1 MEEDKSNQKE
11 FPKLTLNTKL
21 LNSKPQK
28 IIEEKEKEDLNTPI
42 KITLSRRIRWFL
54 FSILIYLTLVMELD
68 QGILSSSTDALAK
81 DIDLNSNELGGL
93 GSMVFLG
100 KSLGCLLF
108 FSLINKLNRKYM
120 LLITTF
126 FLILSLILTTQTK
139 NLTLLYFSRI
149 IAGLTQSYF
158 GIYFPVWADQF
169 GIHKYKSIILS
180 LQHLSSSLGYLFG
193 YVMGIWLGWVLA
205 FYVQNIMLLIPIVI
219 LIFISDKF
227 FSMSLMPIKSKLK
240 LLKTENEDNKEKK
253 EEKKDKIEDEIK
265 KIKTT
270 ILDDSYEEE
279 KIDNKNNGEFK
290 EKDGDN
296 NNEEESINLD
306 DDISLFE
313 DLQKQGEDMS
323 KGSIKLQIKAII
335 KSPLFILINITLC
348 SIYAIVAAIQ
358 FWINDYLQY
367 GLKIEEAQTRFIMF
381 GSVIVTSPPLG
392 MIIGGI
398 ILSKVGGYEAEKAIY
413 IPLIASLI
421 VVIFA
426 NLAPLSTNV
435 YIFLPLFWVYF
446 FSGSAVIPA
455 ANGIS
460 LVSVDKKF
468 AGAASSISILVY
480 NVLGRFPGPNLYA
493 FFKSWVDDPSSRT
506 PMWLLLNV
514 SVIGFLAVLF
524 SLKFNKQKFIKLREE
539 LLKKESKEE
548 EKEDN
553 INNDNNGHNYNNEEV
568 ETLIIDNKDEDEIN
582 NNINEKGE
590 NKEANVVENNDN
602 NNEQKNENEEIKIE
616 GNDEQKGENN

>member
-1 MEEDKSNQKE
+1 MAETNEDIDSQKLKS
-11 FPKLTLNTKL
+11 
-21 LNSKPQK
+21 LNSKLIDSELDK
-28 IIEEKEKEDLNTPI
+28 KVEEESKAP
-42 KITLSRRIRWFL
+42 ITLSRKMRWIVYFIL
-54 FSILIYLTLVMELD
+54 LYISIVMELD
-68 QGILSSSTDALAK
+68 QGVLSSTTDSLSK
-81 DIDLNSNELGGL
+81 DMELNDSQLGGL
-93 GSMVFLG
+93 GSMIFLG
-100 KSLGCLLF
+100 KSIGCLIF
-108 FSLINKLNRKYM
+108 FTLINKLNRKYM
-120 LLITTF
+120 LLVTS
-126 FLILSLILTTQTK
+126 FLTILSLILTTQTK
-139 NLTLLYFSRI
+139 NLALLYICRI
-149 IAGLTQSYF
+149 VVGIAQSYL
-158 GIYFPVWADQF
+158 GIYSPVWADQF

-227 FSMSLMPIKSKLK
+227 FSMSLMPVKSKLK
-240 LLKTENEDNKEKK
+240 LLKTENEDNKDKK

-279 KIDNKNNGEFK
+279 KIDNKHNGEFK

-553 INNDNNGHNYNNEEV
+553 INNVNNEHNYNNEEV

-616 GNDEQKGENN
+616 GNDD

>member
-1 MEEDKSNQKE
+1 MAEMNEDIDSQKLKSV
-11 FPKLTLNTKL
+11 
-21 LNSKPQK
+21 NSKLIDSELDK
-28 IIEEKEKEDLNTPI
+28 KAEEESKAP
-42 KITLSRRIRWFL
+42 ITLSRKMRWIVYFIL
-54 FSILIYLTLVMELD
+54 LYISIVMELD
-68 QGILSSSTDALAK
+68 QGVLSSTTDSLSK
-81 DIDLNSNELGGL
+81 DMELNDSQLGGL
-93 GSMVFLG
+93 GSMIFLG
-100 KSLGCLLF
+100 KSIGCLIF
-108 FSLINKLNRKYM
+108 FTLINKLNRKYM
-120 LLITTF
+120 LLVTS
-126 FLILSLILTTQTK
+126 FLTILSLILTTQTK
-139 NLTLLYFSRI
+139 NLAILYICRI
-149 IAGLTQSYF
+149 VVGIAQSYL
-158 GIYFPVWADQF
+158 GIYSPVWADQF

-227 FSMSLMPIKSKLK
+227 FSMSLMPVKSKLK
-240 LLKTENEDNKEKK
+240 LLKTENEDNKDKK

-296 NNEEESINLD
+296 NDEEESINLD

-553 INNDNNGHNYNNEEV
+553 INNDNNEHNYNNEEV

-616 GNDEQKGENN
+616 GNDAQKGENN

>member
-1 MEEDKSNQKE
+1 MAEMNEDIDSQKLKSV
-11 FPKLTLNTKL
+11 
-21 LNSKPQK
+21 NSKLIDSELDK
-28 IIEEKEKEDLNTPI
+28 KAEEESKAP
-42 KITLSRRIRWFL
+42 ITLSRKMRWIVYFIL
-54 FSILIYLTLVMELD
+54 LYISIVMELD
-68 QGILSSSTDALAK
+68 QGVLSSTTDSLSK
-81 DIDLNSNELGGL
+81 DMELNDSQLGGL
-93 GSMVFLG
+93 GSMIFLG
-100 KSLGCLLF
+100 KSIGCLIF
-108 FSLINKLNRKYM
+108 FTLINKLNRKYM
-120 LLITTF
+120 LLVTS
-126 FLILSLILTTQTK
+126 FLTILSLILTTQTK
-139 NLTLLYFSRI
+139 NLAILYICRI
-149 IAGLTQSYF
+149 VVGIAQSYL
-158 GIYFPVWADQF
+158 GIYSPVWADQF

-227 FSMSLMPIKSKLK
+227 FSMSLMPVKSKLK
-240 LLKTENEDNKEKK
+240 LLKTENEDKK

-553 INNDNNGHNYNNEEV
+553 INNDNNEHNYNNEEV

-582 NNINEKGE
+582 NNINEKEE

-616 GNDEQKGENN
+616 GNDAQKGENN

>member
-1 MEEDKSNQKE
+1 MAEMNEDIDSQKLKSV
-11 FPKLTLNTKL
+11 
-21 LNSKPQK
+21 NSKLIDSELDK
-28 IIEEKEKEDLNTPI
+28 KAEEESKAP
-42 KITLSRRIRWFL
+42 ITLSRKMRWIVYFIL
-54 FSILIYLTLVMELD
+54 LYISIVMELD
-68 QGILSSSTDALAK
+68 QGVLSSTTDSLSK
-81 DIDLNSNELGGL
+81 DMELNDSQLGGL
-93 GSMVFLG
+93 GSMIFLG
-100 KSLGCLLF
+100 KSIGCLIF
-108 FSLINKLNRKYM
+108 FTLINKLNRKYM
-120 LLITTF
+120 LLVTS
-126 FLILSLILTTQTK
+126 FLTILSLILTTQTK
-139 NLTLLYFSRI
+139 NLALLYICRI
-149 IAGLTQSYF
+149 VVGIAQSYL
-158 GIYFPVWADQF
+158 GIYSPVWADQF

-227 FSMSLMPIKSKLK
+227 FSMSLMPVKSKLK
-240 LLKTENEDNKEKK
+240 LLKTENEDNKDKK

-290 EKDGDN
+290 EKDRDN

-446 FSGSAVIPA
+446 FSGSAIIPA

-539 LLKKESKEE
+539 LLKKESKKE

-553 INNDNNGHNYNNEEV
+553 INNDNNEHNYNNEEV

-582 NNINEKGE
+582 NNINEKEE

-616 GNDEQKGENN
+616 GYDEQKGENN

>member
-1 MEEDKSNQKE
+1 MAEMNEDIDSQKLKSV
-11 FPKLTLNTKL
+11 
-21 LNSKPQK
+21 NSKLIDSELDK
-28 IIEEKEKEDLNTPI
+28 KAEEESKAP
-42 KITLSRRIRWFL
+42 ITLSRKMRWIVYFIL
-54 FSILIYLTLVMELD
+54 LYISIVMELD
-68 QGILSSSTDALAK
+68 QGVLSSTTDSLSK
-81 DIDLNSNELGGL
+81 DMELNDSQLGGL
-93 GSMVFLG
+93 GSMIFLG
-100 KSLGCLLF
+100 KSIGCLIF
-108 FSLINKLNRKYM
+108 FTLINKLNRKYM
-120 LLITTF
+120 LLVTS
-126 FLILSLILTTQTK
+126 FLTILSLILTTQTK
-139 NLTLLYFSRI
+139 NLALLYICRI
-149 IAGLTQSYF
+149 VVGIAQSYL
-158 GIYFPVWADQF
+158 GIYSPVWADQF

-227 FSMSLMPIKSKLK
+227 FSMSLMPVKSKLK
-240 LLKTENEDNKEKK
+240 LLKTENEDNKDKK

-553 INNDNNGHNYNNEEV
+553 INNDNNEHNYNNEEV

-582 NNINEKGE
+582 NNINEKEE

-616 GNDEQKGENN
+616 GNDAQKGENN

>member
-1 MEEDKSNQKE
+1 MAEMNEDIDSQKLKSV
-11 FPKLTLNTKL
+11 
-21 LNSKPQK
+21 NSKLIDSELDK
-28 IIEEKEKEDLNTPI
+28 KAEEESKAP
-42 KITLSRRIRWFL
+42 ITLSRKMRWIVYFIL
-54 FSILIYLTLVMELD
+54 LYISIVMELD
-68 QGILSSSTDALAK
+68 QGVLSSTTDSLSK
-81 DIDLNSNELGGL
+81 DMELNDSQLGGL
-93 GSMVFLG
+93 GSMIFLG
-100 KSLGCLLF
+100 KSIGCLIF
-108 FSLINKLNRKYM
+108 FTLINKLNRKYM
-120 LLITTF
+120 LLVTS
-126 FLILSLILTTQTK
+126 FLTILSLILTTQTK
-139 NLTLLYFSRI
+139 NLAILYICRI
-149 IAGLTQSYF
+149 VVGIAQSYL
-158 GIYFPVWADQF
+158 GIYSPVWADQF

-227 FSMSLMPIKSKLK
+227 FSMSLMPVKSKLK
-240 LLKTENEDNKEKK
+240 LLKTENEDNKDKK

-553 INNDNNGHNYNNEEV
+553 INNVNNEHNYNNEEV

-582 NNINEKGE
+582 NNINEKEE

-616 GNDEQKGENN
+616 GNDAQKGENN

>member
-1 MEEDKSNQKE
+1 MAETNEDIDSQKL
-11 FPKLTLNTKL
+11 KLV
-21 LNSKPQK
+21 NSKLIDSELDK
-28 IIEEKEKEDLNTPI
+28 KAEEESKAP
-42 KITLSRRIRWFL
+42 ITLSRKMRWIVYFIL
-54 FSILIYLTLVMELD
+54 LYISIVMELD
-68 QGILSSSTDALAK
+68 QGVLSSTTDSLSK
-81 DIDLNSNELGGL
+81 DMELNDSQLGGL
-93 GSMVFLG
+93 GSMIFLG
-100 KSLGCLLF
+100 KSIGCLIF
-108 FSLINKLNRKYM
+108 FTLINKLNRKYM
-120 LLITTF
+120 LLVTS
-126 FLILSLILTTQTK
+126 FLTILSLILTTQTK
-139 NLTLLYFSRI
+139 NLALLYICRI
-149 IAGLTQSYF
+149 VVGIAQSYL
-158 GIYFPVWADQF
+158 GIYSPVWADQF

-227 FSMSLMPIKSKLK
+227 FSMSLMPVKSKLK

-553 INNDNNGHNYNNEEV
+553 INNDNNEHNYNNEEV

>member
-1 MEEDKSNQKE
+1 MAETNEDIDLQKLKSV
-11 FPKLTLNTKL
+11 
-21 LNSKPQK
+21 NSKLIDSELDK
-28 IIEEKEKEDLNTPI
+28 KAEEESKAP
-42 KITLSRRIRWFL
+42 ITLSRKMRWIVYFIL
-54 FSILIYLTLVMELD
+54 LYISIVMELD
-68 QGILSSSTDALAK
+68 QGVLSSTTDSLSK
-81 DIDLNSNELGGL
+81 DMELNDNQLGGL
-93 GSMVFLG
+93 GSMIFLG
-100 KSLGCLLF
+100 KSIGCLIF
-108 FSLINKLNRKYM
+108 FTLINKLNRKYM
-120 LLITTF
+120 LLVTS
-126 FLILSLILTTQTK
+126 FLTILSLILTTQTK
-139 NLTLLYFSRI
+139 NLALLYICRI
-149 IAGLTQSYF
+149 VVGIAQSYL
-158 GIYFPVWADQF
+158 GIYSPVWADQF

-227 FSMSLMPIKSKLK
+227 FSMSLMPVKSKLK

-553 INNDNNGHNYNNEEV
+553 INNDNNEHNYNNEEI

-616 GNDEQKGENN
+616 GNDD

>member
-1 MEEDKSNQKE
+1 MAEMNEDIDSQKLKSV
-11 FPKLTLNTKL
+11 
-21 LNSKPQK
+21 NSKLIDSELDK
-28 IIEEKEKEDLNTPI
+28 KAEEESKAP
-42 KITLSRRIRWFL
+42 ITLSRKMRWIVYFIL
-54 FSILIYLTLVMELD
+54 LYISIVMELD
-68 QGILSSSTDALAK
+68 QGVLSSTTDSLSK
-81 DIDLNSNELGGL
+81 DMELNDSQLGGL
-93 GSMVFLG
+93 GSMIFLG
-100 KSLGCLLF
+100 KSIGCLIF
-108 FSLINKLNRKYM
+108 FTLINKLNRKYM
-120 LLITTF
+120 LLVTS
-126 FLILSLILTTQTK
+126 FLTILSLILTTQTK
-139 NLTLLYFSRI
+139 NLAILYICRI
-149 IAGLTQSYF
+149 VVGIAQSYL
-158 GIYFPVWADQF
+158 GIYSPVWADQF

-227 FSMSLMPIKSKLK
+227 FSMSLMPVKSKLK
-240 LLKTENEDNKEKK
+240 LLKTENEDNKDKK

-553 INNDNNGHNYNNEEV
+553 INNDNNEHNYNNEEV

>member
-1 MEEDKSNQKE
+1 MDETNEDIDSQKLKSV
-11 FPKLTLNTKL
+11 
-21 LNSKPQK
+21 NSKLIDSELDK
-28 IIEEKEKEDLNTPI
+28 KAEEESKAP
-42 KITLSRRIRWFL
+42 ITLSRKMRWIVYFIL
-54 FSILIYLTLVMELD
+54 LYISIVMELD
-68 QGILSSSTDALAK
+68 QGVLSSTTDSLSK
-81 DIDLNSNELGGL
+81 DMELNDSQLGGL
-93 GSMVFLG
+93 GSMIFLG
-100 KSLGCLLF
+100 KSIGCLIF
-108 FSLINKLNRKYM
+108 FTLINKLNRKYM
-120 LLITTF
+120 LLVTS
-126 FLILSLILTTQTK
+126 FLTILSLILTTQTK
-139 NLTLLYFSRI
+139 NLALLYICRI
-149 IAGLTQSYF
+149 VVGIAQSYL
-158 GIYFPVWADQF
+158 GIYSPVWADQF

-227 FSMSLMPIKSKLK
+227 FSMSLMPVKSKLK
-240 LLKTENEDNKEKK
+240 LLKTENEDNKDKK

>member
-1 MEEDKSNQKE
+1 MAETNEDIDSQKLKS
-11 FPKLTLNTKL
+11 
-21 LNSKPQK
+21 LNSKLIDSELDK
-28 IIEEKEKEDLNTPI
+28 KVEEESKAP
-42 KITLSRRIRWFL
+42 ITLSRKMRWIVYFIL
-54 FSILIYLTLVMELD
+54 LYISIVMELD
-68 QGILSSSTDALAK
+68 QGVLSSTTDSLSK
-81 DIDLNSNELGGL
+81 DMELNDSQLGGL
-93 GSMVFLG
+93 GSMIFLG
-100 KSLGCLLF
+100 KSIGCLIF
-108 FSLINKLNRKYM
+108 FTLINKLNRKYM
-120 LLITTF
+120 LLVTS
-126 FLILSLILTTQTK
+126 FLTILSLILTTQTK
-139 NLTLLYFSRI
+139 NLALLYICRI
-149 IAGLTQSYF
+149 VVGIAQSYL
-158 GIYFPVWADQF
+158 GIYSPVWADQF

-227 FSMSLMPIKSKLK
+227 FSMSLMPVKSKLK

>member
-1 MEEDKSNQKE
+1 MAETNEDIDSQK
-11 FPKLTLNTKL
+11 
-21 LNSKPQK
+21 LNSVNSKLIDSELDK
-28 IIEEKEKEDLNTPI
+28 KAEEESKAP
-42 KITLSRRIRWFL
+42 ITLSRKMRWIVYFIL
-54 FSILIYLTLVMELD
+54 LYISIVMELD
-68 QGILSSSTDALAK
+68 QGVLSSTTDSLSK
-81 DIDLNSNELGGL
+81 DMELNDSQLGGL
-93 GSMVFLG
+93 GSMIFLG
-100 KSLGCLLF
+100 KSIGCLIF
-108 FSLINKLNRKYM
+108 FTLINKLNRKYM
-120 LLITTF
+120 LLVTS
-126 FLILSLILTTQTK
+126 FLTILSLILTTQTK
-139 NLTLLYFSRI
+139 NLALLYICRI
-149 IAGLTQSYF
+149 VVGIAQSYL
-158 GIYFPVWADQF
+158 GIYSPVWADQF

-227 FSMSLMPIKSKLK
+227 FSMSLMPVKSKLK

-279 KIDNKNNGEFK
+279 KIDNKHNGEFK

>member
-1 MEEDKSNQKE
+1 MAETNEDIDSQKLKSV
-11 FPKLTLNTKL
+11 
-21 LNSKPQK
+21 NSKLIDSELDK
-28 IIEEKEKEDLNTPI
+28 KAEEESKAP
-42 KITLSRRIRWFL
+42 ITLSRKMRWIVYFIL
-54 FSILIYLTLVMELD
+54 LYISIVMELD
-68 QGILSSSTDALAK
+68 QGVLSSTTDSLSK
-81 DIDLNSNELGGL
+81 DMELNDSQLGGL
-93 GSMVFLG
+93 GSMIFLG
-100 KSLGCLLF
+100 KSIGCLIF
-108 FSLINKLNRKYM
+108 FTLINKLNRKYM
-120 LLITTF
+120 LLVTS
-126 FLILSLILTTQTK
+126 FLTILSLILTTQTK
-139 NLTLLYFSRI
+139 NLALLYICRI
-149 IAGLTQSYF
+149 VVGIAQSYL
-158 GIYFPVWADQF
+158 GIYSPVWADQF

-227 FSMSLMPIKSKLK
+227 FSMSLMPVKSKLK
-240 LLKTENEDNKEKK
+240 LLKTENEDNKDKK

-553 INNDNNGHNYNNEEV
+553 INNDNNEEV

-616 GNDEQKGENN
+616 GNDAQKGENN

>member
-1 MEEDKSNQKE
+1 MAETNEDIDSQKLKS
-11 FPKLTLNTKL
+11 
-21 LNSKPQK
+21 LNSKLIDSELDK
-28 IIEEKEKEDLNTPI
+28 KAEEESKAP
-42 KITLSRRIRWFL
+42 ITLSRKMRWIVYFIL
-54 FSILIYLTLVMELD
+54 LYISIVMELD
-68 QGILSSSTDALAK
+68 QGVLSSTTDSLSK
-81 DIDLNSNELGGL
+81 DMELNDSQLGGL
-93 GSMVFLG
+93 GSMIFLG
-100 KSLGCLLF
+100 KSIGCLIF
-108 FSLINKLNRKYM
+108 FTLINKLNRKYM
-120 LLITTF
+120 LLVTS
-126 FLILSLILTTQTK
+126 FLTILSLILTTQTK
-139 NLTLLYFSRI
+139 NLALLYICRI
-149 IAGLTQSYF
+149 VVGIAQSYL
-158 GIYFPVWADQF
+158 GIYSPVWADQF

-227 FSMSLMPIKSKLK
+227 FSMSLMPVKSKLK
-240 LLKTENEDNKEKK
+240 LLKTENEDNKDKK

-290 EKDGDN
+290 EKDRDN

-553 INNDNNGHNYNNEEV
+553 INNDNNEHNYNNEEV

>member
-1 MEEDKSNQKE
+1 MAETNEDIDSQKLKS
-11 FPKLTLNTKL
+11 
-21 LNSKPQK
+21 LNSKLIDSELDK
-28 IIEEKEKEDLNTPI
+28 KAEEESKAP
-42 KITLSRRIRWFL
+42 ITLSRKMRWIVYFIL
-54 FSILIYLTLVMELD
+54 LYISIVMELD
-68 QGILSSSTDALAK
+68 QGVLSSTTDSLSK
-81 DIDLNSNELGGL
+81 DMELNDSQLGGL
-93 GSMVFLG
+93 GSMIFLG
-100 KSLGCLLF
+100 KSIGCLIF
-108 FSLINKLNRKYM
+108 FTLINKLNRKYM
-120 LLITTF
+120 LLVTS
-126 FLILSLILTTQTK
+126 FLTILSLILTTQTK
-139 NLTLLYFSRI
+139 NLALLYICRI
-149 IAGLTQSYF
+149 VVGIAQSYL
-158 GIYFPVWADQF
+158 GIYSPVWADQF

-227 FSMSLMPIKSKLK
+227 FSMSLMPVKSKLK
-240 LLKTENEDNKEKK
+240 LLKTENEDNKDKK

-616 GNDEQKGENN
+616 GNDAQKGENN